1 MAACSTPLAGERV
14 PRSAVGLGARR
25 AHCGTTVFW
34 IALGIVDVAHGAG
47 SDDGLRPAANYN
59 RQITGTRALFSEE
72 VDMKIRDVMTRTAEL
87 TNPDDTLRR
96 AAQMMKKCD
105 CGVLPVAEGD
115 RLVGMI
121 TDRDIAVRGLADGKG
136 PDAKVSQVMTRE
148 VMYCF
153 DDEDI
158 QHVCQNMADIQV
170 RRLPVVNRDKRLV
183 GIVSLSDLAKKEANA
198 AKALR
203 GIARP
208 SEQHNQAA

>member
-1 MAACSTPLAGERV
+1 
-14 PRSAVGLGARR
+14 
-25 AHCGTTVFW
+25 
-34 IALGIVDVAHGAG
+34 
-47 SDDGLRPAANYN
+47 
-59 RQITGTRALFSEE
+59 
-72 VDMKIRDVMTRTAEL
+72 MKIRDVMTRTAQL
-87 TNPDDTLRR
+87 TSPDDTLRH
-96 AAQMMKKCD
+96 AAQMMKECD

-121 TDRDIAVRGLADGKG
+121 TDRDIAVRGIADGKG
-136 PDAKVSQVMTRE
+136 PDAKVRDVMTDE

-153 DDEDI
+153 DDDGI
-158 QHVCQNMADIQV
+158 QQVCQNMAEIQV
-170 RRLPVVNRDKRLV
+170 RRLPVVSRDKRLV

>member
-1 MAACSTPLAGERV
+1 
-14 PRSAVGLGARR
+14 
-25 AHCGTTVFW
+25 
-34 IALGIVDVAHGAG
+34 
-47 SDDGLRPAANYN
+47 
-59 RQITGTRALFSEE
+59 
-72 VDMKIRDVMTRTAEL
+72 MKIRDVMTRTAQL
-87 TNPDDTLRR
+87 TSPDDTLRH
-96 AAQMMKKCD
+96 AAQMMKECD
-105 CGVLPVAEGD
+105 CGVLPVADGD

-121 TDRDIAVRGLADGKG
+121 TDRDIAVRGIADGKG
-136 PDAKVSQVMTRE
+136 PDTKVRDVMTDE

-153 DDEDI
+153 DDDGI
-158 QHVCQNMADIQV
+158 QQVCQNMAEIQV

>member
-1 MAACSTPLAGERV
+1 
-14 PRSAVGLGARR
+14 
-25 AHCGTTVFW
+25 
-34 IALGIVDVAHGAG
+34 
-47 SDDGLRPAANYN
+47 
-59 RQITGTRALFSEE
+59 
-72 VDMKIRDVMTRTAEL
+72 MKIRDVMTRTAHL
-87 TNPDDTLRR
+87 TSPKDTLRH
-96 AAQMMKKCD
+96 AAQMMKECD

-115 RLVGMI
+115 RLVGML
-121 TDRDIAVRGLADGKG
+121 TDRDIAVRGLAEGKG
-136 PDAKVSQVMTRE
+136 PDAKVREAMTQE

-158 QHVCQNMADIQV
+158 QHVCQNMAEIQV
-170 RRLPVVNRDKRLV
+170 RRLPVVNRDKQLV

>member
-1 MAACSTPLAGERV
+1 
-14 PRSAVGLGARR
+14 
-25 AHCGTTVFW
+25 
-34 IALGIVDVAHGAG
+34 
-47 SDDGLRPAANYN
+47 
-59 RQITGTRALFSEE
+59 
-72 VDMKIRDVMTRTAEL
+72 MKIRDVMTRTAEL
-87 TNPDDTLRR
+87 ANPDDTLRR
-96 AAQMMKKCD
+96 AAQMMKECD

-121 TDRDIAVRGLADGKG
+121 TDRDIAIRGLADGKG
-136 PDAKVSQVMTRE
+136 PDTKVSQVMTQE

>member
-1 MAACSTPLAGERV
+1 
-14 PRSAVGLGARR
+14 
-25 AHCGTTVFW
+25 
-34 IALGIVDVAHGAG
+34 
-47 SDDGLRPAANYN
+47 
-59 RQITGTRALFSEE
+59 
-72 VDMKIRDVMTRTAEL
+72 MKIRDAMTRDAKL
-87 TNPDDTLRR
+87 TSPDDTIRH
-96 AAQMMKKCD
+96 AAQMMKECD
-105 CGVLPVAEGD
+105 CGVLPVADGD

-121 TDRDIAVRGLADGKG
+121 TDRDIAVRCIADGKG
-136 PDAKVSQVMTRE
+136 PDTKVRDAMTQE

-158 QHVCQNMADIQV
+158 HHVCQNMAEIQV
-170 RRLPVVNRDKRLV
+170 RRLPVVNRDKQLV